1 MTKRLSPTSRTAR
14 MDEKISDFERIM
26 RPHFREMN
34 YAKSSRVKSYLDAVI
49 YGGVIFILLV
59 VVLGVFGDLS

>member
-1 MTKRLSPTSRTAR
+1 MTKRLFPPSRIAPMDTAQ
-14 MDEKISDFERIM
+14 DFERIM
-26 RPHFREMN
+26 RPHFQEMN

-59 VVLGVFGDLS
+59 VVLGVFGDLP